1 MDNQKAIIEGLIF
14 LSGDEGLSI
23 EQIMES
29 LQVDDKE
36 AILSNIQKLKEEYSD
51 IHHGFEL
58 VEYASRFKFVPKDY
72 LNNSSRY
79 PYHRLLLKLWPLL
92 PTNNLLHV

>member
-29 LQVDDKE
+29 LQV
-36 AILSNIQKLKEEYSD
+36 LSL
-51 IHHGFEL
+51 IHI
-58 VEYASRFKFVPKDY
+58 
-72 LNNSSRY
+72 
-79 PYHRLLLKLWPLL
+79 
-92 PTNNLLHV
+92 